1 MPDFEAQVFVCT
13 NSEGAE
19 DRRHCGDKA
28 GREIRRRF
36 NRLLVKHGLTAT
48 VSVNNLGCTSQHGL
62 CSPGQGS
69 VTVIGPTAE
78 LGGVWYVAAPDD
90 VEEIITEHLIG
101 GRPVERLRNTERS
114 IKFS

>member
-1 MPDFEAQVFVCT
+1 M
-13 NSEGAE
+13 
-19 DRRHCGDKA
+19 
-28 GREIRRRF
+28 
-36 NRLLVKHGLTAT
+36 
-48 VSVNNLGCTSQHGL
+48 
-62 CSPGQGS
+62 
-69 VTVIGPTAE
+69 IGPTAE

>member
-1 MPDFEAQVFVCT
+1 MPDFNAQVFVCT

-28 GREIRRRF
+28 GREIRQQF
-36 NRLLVKHGLTAT
+36 NQLLVEHGLIST
-48 VSVNNLGCTSQHGL
+48 VSVNNLGCTSQHKF

-69 VTVIGPTAE
+69 VTVFGPKSG
-78 LGGVWYVAAPDD
+78 LGGVWYVASPDD

-101 GRPVERLRNTERS
+101 GRPVERLRNAERS